1 LGDEWKELDRQCFEI
16 NYRCIIRNEVTDYT
30 LKECYEKCE
39 CLNLTGNKI
48 TDDSVNYLAN
58 MLKTN
63 PNLTRLYLGNNEIT
77 QSGVKKI
84 CKVLTKGNGNN
95 MTLTHLHLNNNPI
108 GYMGI
113 YYLKQML
120 KRNKTLKE
128 LFVGGLDE
136 LDSQN
141 LMTLITPDDDRVVL
155 NTYQQIDANVPMNYY
170 YCS

>member
-1 LGDEWKELDRQCFEI
+1 
-16 NYRCIIRNEVTDYT
+16 
-30 LKECYEKCE
+30 
-39 CLNLTGNKI
+39 
-48 TDDSVNYLAN
+48 
-58 MLKTN
+58 
-63 PNLTRLYLGNNEIT
+63 
-77 QSGVKKI
+77 
-84 CKVLTKGNGNN
+84 